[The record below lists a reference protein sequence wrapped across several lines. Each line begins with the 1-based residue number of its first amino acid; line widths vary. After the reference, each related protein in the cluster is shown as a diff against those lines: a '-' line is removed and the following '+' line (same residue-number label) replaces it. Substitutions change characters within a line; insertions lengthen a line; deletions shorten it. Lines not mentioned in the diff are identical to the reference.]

1 MKLRIILFHFLL
13 VFTISSLAQSG
24 TALKKQ
30 LVSDWTRARTYTLE
44 MLDLVPASG
53 YSFRPNDSV
62 RSFAQ
67 QMLHLAQMNI
77 SFVGLGTKMNRLWAG
92 RDMEKTA
99 SAQSA
104 DSVRYF
110 VNTSYAYLIDAIAQ
124 LDTISLFEMHKV
136 GSFNYDRYTWLLKG
150 FEHQTHHRGQC
161 VIYLRLMGLRPPDE
175 KLL

>member
-1 MKLRIILFHFLL
+1 MKSKICL
-13 VFTISSLAQSG
+13 VFLIWLSADSLSAQSG
-24 TALKKQ
+24 SLLKKQ
-30 LVSDWTRARTYTLE
+30 LLSDWARARLYTLE
-44 MLDLVPASG
+44 MLDLVPPSG
-53 YSFRPNDSV
+53 YAFRPNDSV

-77 SFVGLGTKMNRLWAG
+77 SFVGLGTKMQRLWPG
-92 RDMEKTA
+92 RDLEKTA
-99 SAQSA
+99 GAQSA

-110 VNTSYAYLIDAIAQ
+110 VNTSYAYLIDAIGQ
-124 LDTISLFEMHKV
+124 LDTVSLFEMHKV